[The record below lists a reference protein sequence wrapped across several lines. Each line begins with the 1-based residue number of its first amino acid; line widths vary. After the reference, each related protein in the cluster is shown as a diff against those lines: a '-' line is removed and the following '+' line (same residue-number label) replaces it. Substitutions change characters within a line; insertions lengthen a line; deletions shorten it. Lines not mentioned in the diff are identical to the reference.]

1 MNIDKLKAN
10 WLALSVQESAVES
23 NCKAVAD
30 KIAAGKATGMQR
42 KLAAYYKRTV
52 ICGLMLPAMAPF
64 LVFSLDLSVFVAV
77 LYGLFGI
84 LMAIGNLWLY
94 RYIVSCN
101 FITNTIAQ
109 SLRHSLNIGKWRARL
124 FIVGIVLGC
133 AILAVMFAEL
143 IGKSS
148 DSVVADAVC
157 GLVIGVAVALVKYRR
172 MRKVYRQ
179 MLAELNAAMD

>member
-64 LVFSLDLSVFVAV
+64 LVFSLDLSVFVV
-77 LYGLFGI
+77 I
-84 LMAIGNLWLY
+84 
-94 RYIVSCN
+94 
-101 FITNTIAQ
+101 
-109 SLRHSLNIGKWRARL
+109 
-124 FIVGIVLGC
+124 
-133 AILAVMFAEL
+133 
-143 IGKSS
+143 KS
-148 DSVVADAVC
+148 VC
-157 GLVIGVAVALVKYRR
+157 GLL
-172 MRKVYRQ
+172 MR
-179 MLAELNAAMD
+179 ELEERGKESIAPIRISSTL

>member
-94 RYIVSCN
+94 RLP
-101 FITNTIAQ
+101 IAI
-109 SLRHSLNIGKWRARL
+109 SNL
-124 FIVGIVLGC
+124 
-133 AILAVMFAEL
+133 
-143 IGKSS
+143 
-148 DSVVADAVC
+148 
-157 GLVIGVAVALVKYRR
+157 
-172 MRKVYRQ
+172 
-179 MLAELNAAMD
+179 

>member
-143 IGKSS
+143 IGKNS
-148 DSVVADAVC
+148 DSVLAGAVC
-157 GLVIGVAVALVKYRR
+157 GLVIGVAVALVK
-172 MRKVYRQ
+172 
-179 MLAELNAAMD
+179 

>member
-42 KLAAYYKRTV
+42 KLAAYYKRTAIV
-52 ICGLMLPAMAPF
+52 GLVLPAIAPF
-64 LVFSLDLSVFVAV
+64 LVFSLELSVFLAV
-77 LYGLFGI
+77 LYGLYGI
-84 LMAIGNLWLY
+84 IMAAANLWMHS
-94 RYIVSCN
+94 YIVSCD
-101 FITNTIAQ
+101 FISTPIAQ

-124 FIVGIVLGC
+124 FLAGFVLGC
-133 AILAVMFAEL
+133 ALLAVLFAEL

-148 DSVVADAVC
+148 DSVVMGAVC
-157 GLVIGVAVALVKYRR
+157 GLVVGSAIGFIKYRR
-172 MRKVYRQ
+172 MRKVYKQ